1 MVLMSRQF
9 TKEFLIEVSK
19 GKVPGHDS
27 FLVIGAK
34 ESITTTSETV
44 WDLSGNFTFPTG
56 DESWELLSDNTNDT
70 SAGTGAQTVIV
81 SGLDTNFDR
90 QVEIVSMNGTTPVTL
105 TRTDWNR
112 SINTAVFSKAANVNR
127 SNIGTITLRVAGGG
141 DARATILPGKGRS
154 FNGFYTVPK
163 DTTSFLMS
171 IISFTPK
178 GEDIILD
185 PLARLFGTNA
195 WISGGITPLY
205 QKDVIVPFNTF
216 PRFETKTDLEPRV
229 ESTNTNIKG
238 SVGLEILEID
248 SQLVSSATPSI
259 AMS

>member
-1 MVLMSRQF
+1 LSRQF

-34 ESITTTSETV
+34 ESITTASETV
-44 WDLSGNFTFPTG
+44 WDLSGNFTFPSG
-56 DESWELLSDNTNDT
+56 DESWELLSDDTNDT
-70 SAGTGAQTVIV
+70 LSGTGAQKVIV
-81 SGLDTNFDR
+81 AGLDSNFDR
-90 QVEIVSMNGTTPVTL
+90 QTEIVNMDGTTPVVL
-105 TRTDWNR
+105 ARTDWNR
-112 SINTAVFSKAANVNR
+112 SINTAVFSKADNINR
-127 SNIGTITLRVAGGG
+127 SNIGTITLRVSGG
-141 DARATILPGKGRS
+141 DTRATILPGKGRS

-163 DTTSFLMS
+163 DKTSFLMS

-185 PLARLFGTNA
+185 PLARVFGSNA

-238 SVGLEILEID
+238 SVGLEILEVD
-248 SQLVSSATPSI
+248 NQLVSSATPSI